1 MIDKNKIKSAAQGY
15 CDATYGTL
23 NTNPFIAEA
32 FRKGAKWAINEFL
45 NDLWHP
51 NTEEP
56 DKRKSDIITIGSS
69 GESDKIGSSGY
80 FAKIDSTGEDS
91 VIMCAGKGS
100 KAKAKAGSWITLSEW
115 KWNDEKNRN
124 VPVCVKT
131 EYVDGNNIKADTWYQ
146 LKNGEFV
153 EVTE

>member
-56 DKRKSDIITIGSS
+56 DKRKSDIITIGSYNYIS
-69 GESDKIGSSGY
+69 IHLKESFIWKEESWRYSISRLQITKWAYLSDILPKQ
-80 FAKIDSTGEDS
+80 
-91 VIMCAGKGS
+91 KG
-100 KAKAKAGSWITLSEW
+100 
-115 KWNDEKNRN
+115 
-124 VPVCVKT
+124 
-131 EYVDGNNIKADTWYQ
+131 GNHD
-146 LKNGEFV
+146 
-153 EVTE
+153 